1 MAQTTIEKIAER
13 FAVGLPSSHRVRAGD
28 YLKIRPKHVMTHDNT
43 GAVIPKFK
51 SIGATKI
58 FDPKQPVFCI
68 DHDIQNKS
76 PENVAKYAK
85 IEAFAREHGIDFY
98 PAGSGISHQI
108 IAEEGYATP
117 DTFVVGSDSHSN
129 LYGALGCIGTPVVRT
144 DAAAIWA
151 TGETWWQVPPIVR
164 VELNGRLR
172 AGVVGKDVIIALI
185 GAFNKDE
192 VLNCAIEFEGDGIAA
207 LSMDQRMTI
216 ANMTTEWG
224 ALCGRFP
231 FDDVLEQYL
240 LARARMFRDRVD
252 ARARF
257 SEEDVRTWRRLA
269 LAADEGAEYAKVLAL
284 DLARVVPH
292 VAGPNEV
299 KTIVA
304 VPEIAKRRVPVHKAY
319 LLSCVNSRL
328 EDLAEAAGVL
338 RGRRIAHGVKMY
350 LAAASASV
358 QREAE
363 ALGYWGA
370 LLDAGATPLPSGC
383 GPCIGLGE
391 GTIEPGETAI
401 SATNRNFKGRMGSRE
416 GDAYIAS
423 PAVVAASAAAGYI
436 TGPGEFT
443 AEPLVARVLADRTR
457 EVAGA
462 STGAPT
468 AARTAARAEVE
479 ILAGFPRVMRGHL
492 LFLPK
497 DNMNTDGIYGKEF
510 TYKDDLTPDEMAA
523 AAMKNYDPEF
533 QSIAQRGDILV
544 GGYNFGTGS
553 SREQAATALKFRGL
567 QLVIAGSLNQ
577 TYQRNAFN
585 NGYITIECAALVE
598 RLKTE
603 LAAEIAAK
611 RLTLRTA
618 TEAEIDFARGEIRYA
633 GASIPFPPLSPV
645 AQKLVVAGGAE
656 AVVREG
662 LGIG

>member
-1 MAQTTIEKIAER
+1 
-13 FAVGLPSSHRVRAGD
+13 
-28 YLKIRPKHVMTHDNT
+28 
-43 GAVIPKFK
+43 
-51 SIGATKI
+51 
-58 FDPKQPVFCI
+58 
-68 DHDIQNKS
+68 
-76 PENVAKYAK
+76 
-85 IEAFAREHGIDFY
+85 
-98 PAGSGISHQI
+98 
-108 IAEEGYATP
+108 
-117 DTFVVGSDSHSN
+117 
-129 LYGALGCIGTPVVRT
+129 
-144 DAAAIWA
+144 
-151 TGETWWQVPPIVR
+151 
-164 VELNGRLR
+164 
-172 AGVVGKDVIIALI
+172 
-185 GAFNKDE
+185 
-192 VLNCAIEFEGDGIAA
+192 
-207 LSMDQRMTI
+207 
-216 ANMTTEWG
+216 
-224 ALCGRFP
+224 
-231 FDDVLEQYL
+231 
-240 LARARMFRDRVD
+240 
-252 ARARF
+252 
-257 SEEDVRTWRRLA
+257 
-269 LAADEGAEYAKVLAL
+269 
-284 DLARVVPH
+284 
-292 VAGPNEV
+292 
-299 KTIVA
+299 
-304 VPEIAKRRVPVHKAY
+304 
-319 LLSCVNSRL
+319 VNSRL
-328 EDLAEAAGVL
+328 EDLADAAGVL
-338 RGRRIAHGVKMY
+338 RGRHIAPGVKMY

-363 ALGYWGA
+363 ARGYWGA

-436 TGPGEFT
+436 TGPGEFL
-443 AEPLVARVLADRTR
+443 AEPLVASVVADRTR
-457 EVAGA
+457 DGGGPGT
-462 STGAPT
+462 STGPAAGRA
-468 AARTAARAEVE
+468 AARTEVE

-553 SREQAATALKFRGL
+553 SREQAATALKFRGI

-603 LAAEIAAK
+603 FAGDIAVK
-611 RLTLRTA
+611 KLTLRTA

-633 GASIPFPPLSPV
+633 GASISFPPLSPV

-656 AVVREG
+656 AVVRQELG
-662 LGIG
+662 LA

>member
-1 MAQTTIEKIAER
+1 MPQTVIEKIAER
-13 FAVGLPSSHRVRAGD
+13 YAVGWPAGQRVRAGN
-28 YLKIRPKHVMTHDNT
+28 YVKVRPKHVMTHDNT

-58 FDPKQPVFCI
+58 FNPRQPVFCI
-68 DHDIQNKS
+68 DHDIQNTT
-76 PENVAKYAK
+76 PENLAKYAK
-85 IEAFAREHGIDFY
+85 IAAFAKEHGIDFY
-98 PAGSGISHQI
+98 PPGSGIGHQI

-164 VELNGRLR
+164 VELRGRLR

-192 VLNCAIEFEGDGIAA
+192 VLNTAIEFVGDGVGA

-216 ANMTTEWG
+216 SNMTTEWG

-231 FDDVLEQYL
+231 FDDVLEAYL
-240 LARARMFRDRVD
+240 VARARMFAARGD

-257 SEEDVRTWRRLA
+257 TEADVRAWRAFA
-269 LAADEGAEYAKVLAL
+269 LAEDAGAEYAKTLAL
-284 DLARVVPH
+284 DLSRVVPH

-299 KTIVA
+299 KTIVS

-328 EDLAEAAGVL
+328 EDLAEAAAVL
-338 RGRRIAHGVKMY
+338 RGKKIAPGVKMY

-363 ALGYWGA
+363 QLGHWGA

-391 GTIEPGETAI
+391 GTVEAGETAI

-436 TGPGEFT
+436 TGPGDFS
-443 AEPLVARVLADRTR
+443 AEPLVAQIVADARANASGA
-457 EVAGA
+457 AGA
-462 STGAPT
+462 SGGGA
-468 AARTAARAEVE
+468 AARASVE
-479 ILAGFPRVMRGHL
+479 ILAGFPSTMRGRL

-497 DNMNTDGIYGKEF
+497 DNMNTDGIYGKEY
-510 TYKDDLTPDEMAA
+510 TYKDDMKPDEMAA
-523 AAMKNYDPEF
+523 VTMKNYDPEF
-533 QSIAQRGDILV
+533 QSIAQDGDILV
-544 GGYNFGTGS
+544 GAYNFGTGS
-553 SREQAATALKFRGL
+553 SREQAATALKYRGL
-567 QLVIAGSLNQ
+567 QLVVAGSLNQ

-585 NGYITIECAALVE
+585 NGYITIECPALVE
-598 RLKTE
+598 GLKAE
-603 LAAEIAAK
+603 FAAPIAAK
-611 RLTLRTA
+611 QLTMRSA
-618 TEAEIDFARGEIRYA
+618 SDAEIDFALGEIRYG
-633 GASIPFPPLSPV
+633 GAAFAFAALSPV
-645 AQKLVVAGGAE
+645 AQRLVVAGGAE
-656 AVVREG
+656 AVVRQE
-662 LGIG
+662 LGIA